1 MLGWEWVALVYF
13 SYLAI
18 VAAVHPGFARSRG
31 PAFAAGAVAWA
42 LLPFLASRSAGW
54 SSDLLRAL
62 VPVPVLLVGYWL
74 SGCFFLRPMPRI
86 ERWLK
91 RIDDACLRW
100 GGAWRWSTTVTRL
113 AGRYLELAYLLV
125 YVVVPAGAVTL
136 IVAGRVDALD
146 RFWASVMTAAFVS
159 YGMLPWIQTRPPRV
173 VDDLDWRENSD
184 APVLLRRLNLWVL
197 GRASIQVNTV
207 PSGHAATATA
217 VALAVGAAIPE
228 AQAVLFVVSGSIV
241 LATVLGRY
249 HHVLDSV
256 AGVVVGI
263 SAWMLVT
270 ALE

>member
-18 VAAVHPGFARSRG
+18 VAAVHPGFARSRR

-42 LLPFLASRSAGW
+42 LLPFLASRSGGW

-62 VPVPVLLVGYWL
+62 IPVPVLLAGYWL
-74 SGCFFLRPMPRI
+74 SGCFFVKPMPRI
-86 ERWLK
+86 ECWLK
-91 RIDDACLRW
+91 RIDDAFLQW
-100 GGAWRWSTTVTRL
+100 AGVWKWSKAVTRH
-113 AGRYLELAYLLV
+113 AERYLELAYLLV
-125 YVVVPAGAVTL
+125 YIVVPAGAVTL
-136 IVAGRVDALD
+136 IVAGRVDALE
-146 RFWASVMTAAFVS
+146 RFWGSVMMAAFVS
-159 YGMLPWIQTRPPRV
+159 YGMLPWVQTRPPRV
-173 VDDLDWRENSD
+173 VDDLDWRVDSD

-228 AQAVLFVVSGSIV
+228 ARAILFVVSGSIV
-241 LATVLGRY
+241 LATVVGRY
-249 HHVLDSV
+249 HYVLDSA
-256 AGVVVGI
+256 AGVLVGVI
-263 SAWMLVT
+263 AWTLVT